1 MHIRAVALMVGLA
14 WLGLA
19 CDARAAESCTVNTT
33 NFAFGV
39 YDTASA
45 TPLDGA
51 GQISVDCQGN
61 PLTVDIAL
69 GPGGGGTYANRR
81 MVSGTQQMTYGL
93 YTDLARTTSWGDGNS
108 GTSIVTCTT
117 GVTSNGCVGTNP
129 TGGDRRA
136 TRAIYGRVPALQNV
150 DVGTYT
156 DGVQVTI
163 TF

>member
-1 MHIRAVALMVGLA
+1 MVGLA

-19 CDARAAESCTVNTT
+19 LDARAAENCTVNTT
-33 NFAFGV
+33 DFSFGV
-39 YDTASA
+39 YDTSST
-45 TPLDGA
+45 TPLDGT
-51 GQISVDCQGN
+51 GQVAIDCQGN

-81 MVSGTQQMTYGL
+81 MLSGAQQMTYGL
-93 YTDLARTTSWGDGNS
+93 YTDLARATPWGDGNA

-117 GVTSNGCVGTNP
+117 GVTANGCVGTNP
-129 TGGDRRA
+129 AGGNRRA

-150 DVGTYT
+150 DVGTYADT
-156 DGVQVTI
+156 VQVTV

>member
-1 MHIRAVALMVGLA
+1 MHIRALALVTGLA

-19 CDARAAESCTVNTT
+19 FDARAADNCTVSTT
-33 NFAFGV
+33 DFAFGA
-39 YDTASA
+39 YDTSSA
-45 TPLDGA
+45 TPLDGT
-51 GQISVDCQGN
+51 GQVAVNCQGN

-81 MVSGTQQMTYGL
+81 MLSGAQQMTYDL
-93 YTDLARTTSWGDGNS
+93 YTDIGRTTSWGDGNA

-129 TGGDRRA
+129 SGGDRRA
-136 TRAIYGRVPALQNV
+136 TRAIYGRVPALQNLG
-150 DVGTYT
+150 VGNYADT
-156 DGVQVTI
+156 VQVTV